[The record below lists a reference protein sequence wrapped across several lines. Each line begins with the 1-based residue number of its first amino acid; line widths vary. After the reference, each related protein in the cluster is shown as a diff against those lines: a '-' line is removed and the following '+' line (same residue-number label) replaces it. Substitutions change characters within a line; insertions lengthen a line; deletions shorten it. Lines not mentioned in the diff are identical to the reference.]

1 MIASEKIKQLQI
13 WLNQNEKIELAILF
27 EYYAKG
33 TQTIHSD
40 LDLAIQLVSYNELN
54 ARQKLNYILE
64 TGELLGVNFDL
75 VDLKR
80 IG

>member
-13 WLNQNEKIELAILF
+13 WLNQNEKIELLILF